1 MTGTSIDVIW
11 WITVVEIPA
20 LTGLW
25 WLMWRTRRDQDVAL
39 ERHRQRLD
47 TAVTQLREALS
58 AYKLEVAKSYA
69 STSQL
74 KDLEGRLTDHLLR
87 IEAKLDSQKTLTRN
101 TTRRES

>member
-25 WLMWRTRRDQDVAL
+25 WLMWRTRRDQDIAL

-47 TAVTQLREALS
+47 TAVTQLRETLS
-58 AYKLEVAKSYA
+58 AYKLEGAKSYA

-74 KDLEGRLTDHLLR
+74 KDLERRLTDHLLR
-87 IEAKLDSQKTLTRN
+87 IEAKLDSQQTSSKRS
-101 TTRRES
+101 TRREP

>member
-1 MTGTSIDVIW
+1 MTDASIDVIW

-25 WLMWRTRRDQDVAL
+25 WLIWRTRRDHEITL

-47 TAVTQLREALS
+47 TALSQAREALA

-69 STSQL
+69 STGQM
-74 KDLEGRLTDHLLR
+74 KDLEARLTHHLLR
-87 IEAKLDSQKTLTRN
+87 IEAKLDAGPTLKRTLP
-101 TTRRES
+101 